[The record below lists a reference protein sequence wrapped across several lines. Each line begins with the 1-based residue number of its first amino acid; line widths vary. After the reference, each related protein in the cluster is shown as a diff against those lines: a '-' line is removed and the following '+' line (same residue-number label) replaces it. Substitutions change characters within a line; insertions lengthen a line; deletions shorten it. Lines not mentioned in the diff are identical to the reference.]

1 MGSVIIFMGSD
12 SSEGKGFCI
21 FLHFL
26 VTSTPRKI
34 ALMGVE
40 TQKCDTVLNTVRF
53 PYLLHVCLF
62 GGCCLGVFFGTKLEI
77 FTKTEKEITCEICC
91 VI

>member
-34 ALMGVE
+34 ALTGVE
-40 TQKCDTVLNTVRF
+40 TQKCDTVLNTVLVF
-53 PYLLHVCLF
+53 DFLTCCMFVYLGDVVWGFSLAQSWRYSQ
-62 GGCCLGVFFGTKLEI
+62 KLR
-77 FTKTEKEITCEICC
+77 KK
-91 VI
+91 